1 MHAAAVRLELK
12 IPDVR
17 SLKQKRHRI
26 KRLSARM
33 SDAFS
38 VSVSEVDHHDA
49 WQRTTIGVA
58 LVASQAGHLERIIHS
73 LQRMLLD
80 DPEFELLEM
89 GVAYMEE
96 A

>member
-12 IPDVR
+12 IPEVQ

-26 KRLSARM
+26 KRLTARL

-58 LVASQAGHLERIIHS
+58 LVASQHGHLERIIQTV
-73 LQRMLLD
+73 QRMLLD

-89 GVAYMEE
+89 GVAYLEE
-96 A
+96 E

>member
-12 IPDVR
+12 IPGVR

-26 KRLSARM
+26 KRLTARL

-38 VSVSEVDHHDA
+38 VSVAEVDHHDA
-49 WQRTTIGVA
+49 WQRTTLGVA

-73 LQRMLLD
+73 VQRMMLE
-80 DPEFELLEM
+80 DPDFELLEI

-96 A
+96 Q